1 MEKFQFTE
9 ESTERRMIAL
19 RRGEGDSNPRGK
31 THRISNPTQWP
42 GYAIA
47 AGIRPT
53 LLFEIKQTV
62 CNIQLKKSWNSS
74 SKSEGAFAARLA
86 ITLFIRFRFFKI
98 NGSPT
103 KLIMIVSSIIMPA
116 IWKFSMPM

>member
-1 MEKFQFTE
+1 
-9 ESTERRMIAL
+9 MIGVW
-19 RRGEGDSNPRGK
+19 RGEGDSNPRGK

-62 CNIQLKKSWNSS
+62 ENFN
-74 SKSEGAFAARLA
+74 
-86 ITLFIRFRFFKI
+86 
-98 NGSPT
+98 
-103 KLIMIVSSIIMPA
+103 
-116 IWKFSMPM
+116 

>member
-1 MEKFQFTE
+1 
-9 ESTERRMIAL
+9 MIAL

-47 AGIRPT
+47 ASIRPT

-62 CNIQLKKSWNSS
+62 NKIQLKKSWNSS
-74 SKSEGAFAARLA
+74 SKFAGLFAARFA
-86 ITLFIRFRFFKI
+86 TTRFMRFLFFKI
-98 NGSPT
+98 SGSPM
-103 KLIMIVSSIIMPA
+103 KLIIIVSSITIPA
-116 IWKFSMPM
+116 